1 MVYVCGLF
9 TSAFQ
14 VADADRHLGETSIWR
29 REAVVFFSKR
39 EYLFKKELL
48 PSRVL
53 INYCI
58 PYSGNILPDILSRID
73 EKHYFREIKDRPY
86 LPVIVIFINSW
97 KYIWQYF
104 ARIYFQKLM
113 IRLIPYLPENSTFHQ
128 FVKVYFNKILPDILL
143 RIGGK
148 DYCMEA
154 RDRPYLQEI
163 VLFINSWKYIWQYF
177 AKIWNIKINQHSWRA
192 INSVLNINIRY

>member
-1 MVYVCGLF
+1 M
-9 TSAFQ
+9 
-14 VADADRHLGETSIWR
+14 
-29 REAVVFFSKR
+29 FFNWNI
-39 EYLFKKELL
+39 YIKKPNYS

-86 LPVIVIFINSW
+86 LPEIVIFINSW
-97 KYIWQYF
+97 KHIWQYF
-104 ARIYFQKLM
+104 SRIYFHKLM
-113 IRLIPYLPENSTFHQ
+113 IRLIPYLPVNSTFHQ
-128 FVKVYFNKILPDILL
+128 FVKVYYNKILPDILL
-143 RIGGK
+143 RIVEK
-148 DYCMEA
+148 YYCMEV